1 MKFEVLVEKTRSTK
15 KMSYRDA
22 LKHVKE
28 TTTITTTSNTARS
41 TSLSSPLNPSATTS
55 VPQVNR
61 MMNLKTQTSSEKIS
75 VSTQTD
81 ENIPQT
87 HSQENS
93 VSKLIE
99 LLSKLIS
106 LCQNSDNPNISD
118 QITQIVDET
127 FTVPAQTMQN
137 QQCGTKPKTVN
148 VSANLP
154 HNNLLP
160 NSKNQTS
167 AAIEVHMQ
175 APVIDPEIPDQP
187 LNKTLLPNQNSPSV
201 RSRPRKISRLHSP
214 GSQIIPAPLT
224 PEVIEVPFNPS
235 PIIGRNPD
243 KDKLNTIKGND
254 AALNTASKSS
264 CGKTKDAGNTYK
276 KLPSQNFS
284 TKCLPKKK

>member
-1 MKFEVLVEKTRSTK
+1 
-15 KMSYRDA
+15 MSW
-22 LKHVKE
+22 
-28 TTTITTTSNTARS
+28 
-41 TSLSSPLNPSATTS
+41 
-55 VPQVNR
+55 
-61 MMNLKTQTSSEKIS
+61 KTQAGLEKIS

-99 LLSKLIS
+99 LLSKLIN
-106 LCQNSDNPNISD
+106 LCQNTDNLNISD

-148 VSANLP
+148 ISANLS
-154 HNNLLP
+154 HNTLLP

-167 AAIEVHMQ
+167 AAMEAYMQ
-175 APVIDPEIPDQP
+175 APVIDPDQQLNEI
-187 LNKTLLPNQNSPSV
+187 LVPNHDSPSA

-214 GSQIIPAPLT
+214 GSQIISAPLT

-235 PIIGRNPD
+235 PVIGRQPE
-243 KDKLNTIKGND
+243 KDKLNAHKGKE
-254 AALNTASKSS
+254 AALNTALKSIY
-264 CGKTKDAGNTYK
+264 GRGKDAGNTSK
-276 KLPSQNFS
+276 KLPSQDLS